1 MELRRLQVEN
11 GELKS
16 RSSSSN
22 TAAASIG
29 GGGGGGRRMQMLEKE
44 VDHLRWQLDQVSEDK
59 LAKDII

>member
-22 TAAASIG
+22 TAAASS
-29 GGGGGGRRMQMLEKE
+29 GGGGGRRMQMLEKE